1 MLVPLKWLG
10 EFVDHGLSPEE
21 LAHALTMGGL
31 EIDAV
36 EERFTWAGKVVTAKV
51 LTVEPHPD
59 ADKLRLALVD
69 TGSSQ
74 EKIVCGAP
82 NLYEGMVGALALVGA
97 DFGEGM
103 VVKKAKIRG
112 VESRGMLCSEREL
125 DLSDDHSGIM
135 ELDEA
140 LEPGL
145 DLIDALNLEDM
156 VMEMSIT
163 PNRGDA
169 LSILGI
175 ARDLAAITGRPLT
188 MPTIEIEEHQPSI
201 ESDAAITVADPDGC
215 PRYVGRLVRG
225 VKIGPSPLWMR
236 DRLRASGVRPINN
249 VVDVTNYVLME
260 RGQPLHGFDFARLA
274 GGRIHVRVAEE
285 GERFTT
291 LDDQE
296 RKLEAGMLL
305 ICDGEKPVAL
315 AGVMGGLN
323 SEIEE
328 DTEDVLIESA
338 FFSAINTRRTSK
350 RLGLSTEASYRFER
364 GVDQEGCAIAAD
376 RAAQLMA
383 QLADGKVAAGVLDVY
398 PKPYQA
404 PELPLSVSR
413 TAKYLGLPLSR
424 EQVVEPLER
433 LGLKVEIGGDPD
445 YITVQP
451 PAARTDLE
459 RMVDLTEEVARMV
472 GFDNIP
478 AKLPWAPLSALPR
491 AWNQVVRERSR
502 DLMCGLGFDEA
513 INLSFAHP
521 RFMDRLRLTEDDPRR
536 LVVKLMNPLS
546 EDQSVLRTTL
556 LPGLLTACRRNVAF
570 SVPDTALFEVG
581 KVFWQRNQNSKLPQ
595 EPARL
600 GGVLCGLAAP
610 VSWWSGEQT
619 VNLAHSRG
627 AVEYL
632 LNGLGLKDLSFPV
645 PKKTPPYF
653 EPGTFCQ
660 VFQGKLTVGE
670 LGKVHPK
677 VAAAYDLDV
686 PVYAFEMD
694 FDLMVELAPAGK
706 AYTPLPRYPEVVRD
720 VAIVVDEAV
729 GAGDMLAVARAPK
742 SKKANKWL
750 SGVELFDLYRGKP
763 LEKDQKSI
771 AFRFRYRS
779 PERTLTEDQVIP
791 AHDDVVQEL
800 LERFQG
806 ILRQ

>member
-21 LAHALTMGGL
+21 LAHVLTMGGL

-51 LTVEPHPD
+51 LEVEPHPN

-69 TGSSQ
+69 TGSGQ
-74 EKIVCGAP
+74 EKVVCGAP
-82 NLYEGMVGALALVGA
+82 NLRQGMVGALALVGA
-97 DFGEGM
+97 NFGQGM
-103 VVKKAKIRG
+103 EVKKAKIRG

-125 DLSDDHSGIM
+125 GFSEDHSGIM
-135 ELDEA
+135 ELDED
-140 LEPGL
+140 LKPGL
-145 DLIDALNLEDM
+145 DLIDALNLEDL
-156 VMEMSIT
+156 VLEMSIT

-175 ARDLAAITGRPLT
+175 ARDVAAATGCALT
-188 MPTIEIEEHQPSI
+188 MPAIEIEEHQPSI
-201 ESDAAITVADPDGC
+201 ESVAAITVADAEGC

-236 DRLRASGVRPINN
+236 DRLRACGVRPISN
-249 VVDVTNYVLME
+249 VVDITNYVLME
-260 RGQPLHGFDFARLA
+260 RGQPLHGFDFNHLA
-274 GGRIHVRVAEE
+274 DGRIHVRVAEE

-323 SEIEE
+323 SEIED

-338 FFSAINTRRTSK
+338 FFNPLSIRRTSK

-364 GVDQEGCAIAAD
+364 GVDLEGCALAAD

-383 QLADGKVAAGVLDVY
+383 QLAGGQVAAGVLDVY
-398 PKPYQA
+398 SKPYQA
-404 PELPLSVSR
+404 PELPLSISR
-413 TAKYLGLPLSR
+413 TAQYLGLPLSR

-433 LGLKVEIGGDPD
+433 LGLKVESGGDPD
-445 YITVQP
+445 YITVKP

-459 RMVDLTEEVARMV
+459 RPVDLTEEVARLV

-478 AKLPWAPLSALPR
+478 AKLPWAPLSAMPR
-491 AWNQVVRERSR
+491 AWNQVVRERAR

-513 INLSFAHP
+513 ISLSFAHP
-521 RFMDRLRLTEDDPRR
+521 NFMDSLRLADNDPRR
-536 LVVKLMNPLS
+536 LVVKLLNPLS

-581 KVFWQRNQNSKLPQ
+581 KVFWQRENVKLPQ

-600 GGVLCGLAAP
+600 GGILCGLAAP
-610 VSWWSGEQT
+610 VSWWSGEQA
-619 VNLAHSRG
+619 VSLAYTRG
-627 AVEYL
+627 AVEYV
-632 LNGLGLKDLSFPV
+632 LNGLGLKDLSFPT
-645 PKKTPPYF
+645 PEKTPPYF
-653 EPGTFCQ
+653 EPGSYCQ
-660 VFQGKLTVGE
+660 VFQGKLLMGE
-670 LGKVHPK
+670 MGKVHPK
-677 VAAAYDLDV
+677 VTAAYDLDV
-686 PVYAFEMD
+686 PVYAFELD

-742 SKKANKWL
+742 SKKAQKWL
-750 SGVELFDLYRGKP
+750 SGVEMFDLYRGKP
-763 LEKDQKSI
+763 LAKGKKSI

-779 PERTLTEDQVIP
+779 LDRTLTEDQVIP
-791 AHDDVVQEL
+791 AHEEVVQEML
-800 LERFQG
+800 KHFQG
-806 ILRQ
+806 TLRQ

>member
-36 EERFTWAGKVVTAKV
+36 EHRFTWAGKVVTGKV
-51 LTVEPHPD
+51 LEVEPHPD

-74 EKIVCGAP
+74 ERIVCGAP
-82 NLYEGMVGALALVGA
+82 NVRKGMVSALALVGA

-112 VESRGMLCSEREL
+112 VESKGMLCSEREL
-125 DLSDDHSGIM
+125 GLSDDHSGIM
-135 ELDEA
+135 ELDQS
-140 LEPGL
+140 LKPGL
-145 DLIDALNLEDM
+145 DLIDALNLED
-156 VMEMSIT
+156 VVLEMSIT

-175 ARDLAAITGRPLT
+175 ARDLAAITGCPLT
-188 MPTIEIEEHQPSI
+188 MPSIEMAEHQPPI
-201 ESDAAITVADPDGC
+201 EESATITVADSDAC

-225 VKIGPSPLWMR
+225 VNIGPSPLWMR
-236 DRLRASGVRPINN
+236 DRLSASGVRPISN

-260 RGQPLHGFDFARLA
+260 VGQPLHGFDYARLA

-291 LDDQE
+291 LDNQE

-305 ICDGEKPVAL
+305 ICDGEKPVGL

-323 SEIEE
+323 SEIED
-328 DTEDVLIESA
+328 DTEDVLIEAA
-338 FFSAINTRRTSK
+338 FFNPLSIRRTSK

-364 GVDQEGCAIAAD
+364 GIDMEGCGLAAD

-383 QLADGKVAAGVLDVY
+383 QLAGGKVAAGALDIY
-398 PKPYQA
+398 PEPYQA
-404 PELPLSVSR
+404 AKLPLSVSR
-413 TAKYLGLPLSR
+413 TAQYLGLPLSR

-433 LGLKVEIGGDPD
+433 LGLTVESGGDPD
-445 YITVQP
+445 YINVQP
-451 PAARTDLE
+451 TAARTDLE
-459 RMVDLTEEVARMV
+459 RPVDLTEEVARLV

-478 AKLPWAPLSALPR
+478 AKLPWAPLSAMPR

-521 RFMDRLRLTEDDPRR
+521 RFMERLRLAEGDPRR
-536 LVVKLMNPLS
+536 LAVKLMNPLS

-556 LPGLLTACRRNVAF
+556 LPGLLTACCRNVAF

-581 KVFWQRNQNSKLPQ
+581 KVFWQRGNAKQPQ

-600 GGVLCGLAAP
+600 GGILCGLAAP

-619 VNLAHSRG
+619 VALAHARG
-627 AVEYL
+627 AVEYV
-632 LNGLGLKDLSFPV
+632 LNGLGLKDLSFPM
-645 PKKTPPYF
+645 PGKTPPYF
-653 EPGTFCQ
+653 EPGSCCQ
-660 VFQGKLTVGE
+660 VYQGKLLMGE
-670 LGKVHPK
+670 MGRVHPK

-686 PVYAFEMD
+686 PVYAFELD

-720 VAIVVDEAV
+720 VAIVVDDGV
-729 GAGDMLAVARAPK
+729 GAGDMLALARAPH
-742 SKKANKWL
+742 SKKAKKWL
-750 SGVELFDLYRGKP
+750 AGVELFDLYRGKP
-763 LEKDQKSI
+763 LAKGQKSI

-791 AHDDVVQEL
+791 AHEEVVREL

-806 ILRQ
+806 TLRQ

>member
-31 EIDAV
+31 EVDAV
-36 EERFTWAGKVVTAKV
+36 EHRFTWAGKVITAKV

-69 TGSSQ
+69 TGTGQ

-82 NLYEGMVGALALVGA
+82 NLKKGMVGALAVIGA
-97 DFGEGM
+97 DLGEGM

-112 VESRGMLCSEREL
+112 VESKGMLCSEREL
-125 DLSDDHSGIM
+125 GISDDHSGIM
-135 ELDEA
+135 ELRED
-140 LEPGL
+140 LQPGL
-145 DLIDALNLEDM
+145 DLIEALGLDDVVLE
-156 VMEMSIT
+156 VAIT

-169 LSILGI
+169 LSVLGI
-175 ARDLAAITGRPLT
+175 ARDVAAITGRPLNL
-188 MPTIEIEEHQPSI
+188 PAIEFEEHEPPI
-201 ESDAAITVADPDGC
+201 EADAAITVADPEGC

-236 DRLRASGVRPINN
+236 DRLKACGVRPISN

-260 RGQPLHGFDFARLA
+260 LGQPLHAFDFARLG
-274 GGRIHVRVAEE
+274 GGRIHVRAAAE
-285 GERFTT
+285 GELFTT
-291 LDDQE
+291 LDGQE

-323 SEIEE
+323 SEIED

-338 FFSAINTRRTSK
+338 FFNALNTRRTSK
-350 RLGLSTEASYRFER
+350 RLGLSTEASFRFER
-364 GVDQEGCAIAAD
+364 GIDQEGCAIAAN
-376 RAAQLMA
+376 RAAQLIA
-383 QLADGKVAAGVLDVY
+383 QLAGGQVASGVLDVY
-398 PKPYQA
+398 PKPYQ
-404 PELPLSVSR
+404 PVQIPLSVSR
-413 TAKYLGLPLSR
+413 TAQYLGLPLSR
-424 EQVVEPLER
+424 EQVVGSLES
-433 LGLKVEIGGDPD
+433 LGIKVESTGDPD
-445 YITVQP
+445 LINAQP
-451 PAARTDLE
+451 PAVRTDLE
-459 RMVDLTEEVARMV
+459 RPVDLSEEVARLV

-478 AKLPWAPLSALPR
+478 AKLPWAPLSAKSR

-513 INLSFAHP
+513 ISLSFAHP
-521 RFMDRLRLTEDDPRR
+521 RFMENLRLAEGDPRR
-536 LVVKLMNPLS
+536 LVVKLLNPLS

-570 SVPDTALFEVG
+570 SVPDVALFEVG
-581 KVFWQRNQNSKLPQ
+581 KVFWHREGSKLPQ

-600 GGVLCGLAAP
+600 GGVLCGLAAA
-610 VSWWSGEQT
+610 VSWWIGEQT
-619 VNLAHSRG
+619 VSQAHARG

-632 LNGLGLKDLSFPV
+632 LNGLGLNDLTFVV
-645 PKKTPPYF
+645 PDKTPPYF
-653 EPGTFCQ
+653 EPGTCCQ
-660 VFQGKLTVGE
+660 VLQGQLLMGE

-686 PVYAFEMD
+686 SVYAFELD
-694 FDLMVELAPAGK
+694 FDRMVELAPAGK

-720 VAIVVDEAV
+720 MAIVVDEGV
-729 GAGDMLAVARAPK
+729 GAGDMLNAAREPQ
-742 SKKANKWL
+742 SKKARKWL
-750 SGVELFDLYRGKP
+750 AGVELFDLYRGKP
-763 LEKDQKSI
+763 LAKGQKSL

-779 PERTLTEDQVIP
+779 PERTLTEDEVLP
-791 AHDDVVQEL
+791 AHQEVVEEL

-806 ILRQ
+806 TLRQ

>member
-21 LAHALTMGGL
+21 LAHLLTMAGL

-36 EERFTWAGKVVTAKV
+36 EHRFTWAGKVVTAKV
-51 LTVEPHPD
+51 LEVEPHPD

-69 TGSSQ
+69 TGSGQ

-82 NLYEGMVGALALVGA
+82 NLHKGMVGALAVVGA
-97 DFGEGM
+97 DLGEGM

-112 VESRGMLCSEREL
+112 VESSGMLCSEREL
-125 DLSDDHSGIM
+125 GLSDDHSGIM
-135 ELDEA
+135 ELDQN
-140 LEPGL
+140 LQPGL
-145 DLIDALNLEDM
+145 DVIQALNLEDI
-156 VMEMSIT
+156 VLEVSIT

-175 ARDLAAITGRPLT
+175 ARDVAAATGRALT
-188 MPTIEIEEHQPSI
+188 IPAIEIDEHEPRI
-201 ESDAAITVADPDGC
+201 EADAAITVADPDGC

-236 DRLRASGVRPINN
+236 DRLRACGVRPISN

-274 GGRIHVRVAEE
+274 GGRIHVRVAAE

-291 LDDQE
+291 LDGQE

-323 SEIEE
+323 SEIED
-328 DTEDVLIESA
+328 DTQDVLIESA
-338 FFSAINTRRTSK
+338 FFNALNTRRTSK
-350 RLGLSTEASYRFER
+350 RLGLSTEASFRFER
-364 GVDQEGCAIAAD
+364 GIDLEGCALAAD
-376 RAAQLMA
+376 RAAEL
-383 QLADGKVAAGVLDVY
+383 LAMLAGGKVAAGALDVY
-398 PKPYQA
+398 PKPYQ
-404 PELPLSVSR
+404 PVQIPLSVSR

-424 EQVVEPLER
+424 EQVVEPLLR
-433 LGLKVEIGGDPD
+433 LGIKVESTGDPD
-445 YITVQP
+445 LITTEP

-459 RMVDLTEEVARMV
+459 RPVDLTEEVARLV

-478 AKLPWAPLSALPR
+478 AKLPWAPIAAKPR

-513 INLSFAHP
+513 ISLSFAHP
-521 RFMDRLRLTEDDPRR
+521 KFMENLRLAEGDPRR
-536 LVVKLMNPLS
+536 LVVKLLNPLS

-556 LPGLLTACRRNVAF
+556 LPGLLTACRRNVSF
-570 SVPDTALFEVG
+570 SVPDVALFEVG
-581 KVFWQRNQNSKLPQ
+581 KVFWHTEGAKLPQ

-610 VSWWSGEQT
+610 VSWWTGEEN
-619 VNLAHSRG
+619 VSLAHARG
-627 AVEYL
+627 AVEYV
-632 LNGLGLKDLSFPV
+632 LNGLGLNDLSFAAPE
-645 PKKTPPYF
+645 KTPPYF
-653 EPGTFCQ
+653 EPGTCCQ
-660 VFQGKLTVGE
+660 VRQGKLLMGE

-677 VAAAYDLDV
+677 VAAAHDLDV
-686 PVYAFEMD
+686 PVYAFELD
-694 FDLMVELAPAGK
+694 FDRMVELAPAGK

-720 VAIVVDEAV
+720 VAIVVSEAV
-729 GAGDMLAVARAPK
+729 GAGDMLNVAREPK
-742 SKKANKWL
+742 SKKAKKWL
-750 SGVELFDLYRGKP
+750 SGVEIFDLYRGKP
-763 LEKDQKSI
+763 LAKGQKSI

-779 PERTLTEDQVIP
+779 PERTLTEEKVRP
-791 AHDDVVQEL
+791 AHEEVVQEL

-806 ILRQ
+806 TLRQ

>member
-1 MLVPLKWLG
+1 MLVPLKWLN
-10 EFVDHGLSPEE
+10 EFVDHGLSSEE

-36 EERFTWAGKVVTAKV
+36 EERFSWAGKVITAKV

-69 TGSSQ
+69 TGSGQ

-82 NLYEGMVGALALVGA
+82 NLHQGMVGALAVIGTDL
-97 DFGEGM
+97 GEGM

-125 DLSDDHSGIM
+125 GLSEDHSGIM
-135 ELDEA
+135 ELDQS

-145 DLIDALNLEDM
+145 DLIEALNLEDV

-188 MPTIEIEEHQPSI
+188 MPSIEMEEHQPPI
-201 ESDAAITVADPDGC
+201 EESAAITVADPDGC

-236 DRLRASGVRPINN
+236 DRLRASGVRPISN

-260 RGQPLHGFDFARLA
+260 VGQPLHGFDFARLA

-291 LDDQE
+291 LDNQE

-323 SEIEE
+323 SEIE
-328 DTEDVLIESA
+328 DGTEDVLIESA
-338 FFSAINTRRTSK
+338 SFNAINTRRTSK

-364 GVDQEGCAIAAD
+364 GVDMEGCALAAD
-376 RAAQLMA
+376 RAAQLTA
-383 QLADGKVAAGVLDVY
+383 QLAGGQVAAGLIAVY
-398 PKPYQA
+398 PKPYQ
-404 PELPLSVSR
+404 PPKLPLSVSR
-413 TAKYLGLPLSR
+413 TASYLGLPLKR

-433 LGLKVEIGGDPD
+433 LGLKVESSDDPD
-445 YITVQP
+445 LITAYP
-451 PAARTDLE
+451 TAARTDLE
-459 RMVDLTEEVARMV
+459 RPVDLTEEVARLV

-478 AKLPWAPLSALPR
+478 AKLPWAPLSAKSR

-521 RFMDRLRLTEDDPRR
+521 RFMDRLRLPADDPRR

-556 LPGLLTACRRNVAF
+556 LPGLLTACRRNVGF

-581 KVFWQRNQNSKLPQ
+581 KVFWHREGSKLPQ

-610 VSWWSGEQT
+610 VSWWSGEKT
-619 VNLAHSRG
+619 VSLAHARG
-627 AVEYL
+627 AVEYV
-632 LNGLGLKDLSFPV
+632 LNGLGLKDLSFPA
-645 PKKTPPYF
+645 PEKTPTYF
-653 EPGTFCQ
+653 EPGSCCQ
-660 VFQGKLTVGE
+660 VLQGKLLMGE
-670 LGKVHPK
+670 MGKIHPK

-686 PVYAFEMD
+686 PVYAFELD

-729 GAGDMLAVARAPK
+729 GAGDMLALAREPK
-742 SKKANKWL
+742 SKKAKKWL
-750 SGVELFDLYRGKP
+750 AGVELFDIYRGKP
-763 LEKDQKSI
+763 LAKGQKSM

-779 PERTLTEDQVIP
+779 SERTLTEDQVIP
-791 AHDDVVQEL
+791 AHEEVVEEL

>member
-36 EERFTWAGKVVTAKV
+36 EHRFTWAGKVITAKV
-51 LTVEPHPD
+51 LEVEPHPD

-82 NLYEGMVGALALVGA
+82 NLHQGMVAALAVIGA
-97 DFGEGM
+97 DLGEGM

-125 DLSDDHSGIM
+125 GLSEDHAGIM
-135 ELDEA
+135 DLDQS

-145 DLIDALNLEDM
+145 DLLDALGLEDIAL
-156 VMEMSIT
+156 EMAIT

-175 ARDLAAITGRPLT
+175 ARDVAAATGCTLN
-188 MPTIEIEEHQPSI
+188 MPAIEIEEHQPPI
-201 ESDAAITVADPDGC
+201 DSDAAITVADPDGC

-236 DRLRASGVRPINN
+236 DRLRACGVRPISN

-285 GERFTT
+285 GETFTT

-323 SEIEE
+323 SEIEGN
-328 DTEDVLIESA
+328 TQDVLIESA
-338 FFSAINTRRTSK
+338 CFSAINTRRTSK

-364 GVDQEGCAIAAD
+364 GVDMEGCALAAD
-376 RAAQLMA
+376 RASQLMA
-383 QLADGKVAAGVLDVY
+383 QLAGGQVAAGVLDVY
-398 PKPYQA
+398 SQPYKA
-404 PELPLSVSR
+404 PEIPLSVSR
-413 TAKYLGLPLSR
+413 TAKYLGLPLTR

-433 LGLKVEIGGDPD
+433 LGIKVKSGDD
-445 YITVQP
+445 ADNIIAQP

-459 RMVDLTEEVARMV
+459 RPVDLTEEVARLV

-478 AKLPWAPLSALPR
+478 AKLPWAPIAAKPR

-502 DLMCGLGFDEA
+502 DLMCGLGYDEA
-513 INLSFAHP
+513 ISLSFAHP
-521 RFMDRLRLTEDDPRR
+521 KFMDSLRLAEDDPRR
-536 LVVKLMNPLS
+536 LVVKLLNPLS

-556 LPGLLTACRRNVAF
+556 LPGLLSACRRNVSF

-581 KVFWQRNQNSKLPQ
+581 KVFWHKEGSKQPQ

-600 GGVLCGLAAP
+600 GGIICGLAAP
-610 VSWWSGEQT
+610 VSWWSGEKT
-619 VNLAHSRG
+619 VSLAHARG
-627 AVEYL
+627 AVEYVL
-632 LNGLGLKDLSFPV
+632 HGLGLKDLSFPT
-645 PKKTPPYF
+645 PEKTPTYF
-653 EPGTFCQ
+653 EPGSCCQ
-660 VFQGKLTVGE
+660 VLQGKLLMGE

-677 VAAAYDLDV
+677 VAAGYDLDV
-686 PVYAFEMD
+686 PVYAFELD
-694 FDLMVELAPAGK
+694 FDRMVELAPAGK

-720 VAIVVDEAV
+720 VAIVVDEGV
-729 GAGDMLAVARAPK
+729 GAGDMLALARAPK
-742 SKKANKWL
+742 SKKTKKWL

-763 LEKDQKSI
+763 LSKGQKSI

-779 PERTLTEDQVIP
+779 SERTLTEDQVIP
-791 AHDDVVQEL
+791 AHEEIVREL
-800 LERFQG
+800 LEHFQG
-806 ILRQ
+806 TLRQ

>member
-36 EERFTWAGKVVTAKV
+36 EHRFTWAGKVITAKV

-69 TGSSQ
+69 TGSGQ

-82 NLYEGMVGALALVGA
+82 NLHQGMVGALAVIGA
-97 DFGEGM
+97 DLGDGM

-125 DLSDDHSGIM
+125 GLSEDHAGIM
-135 ELDEA
+135 ELDQS

-145 DLIDALNLEDM
+145 DLVQALNLED
-156 VMEMSIT
+156 VVLEMSIT

-188 MPTIEIEEHQPSI
+188 MPSIEMDEHQPPI
-201 ESDAAITVADPDGC
+201 EDSTAITVADTDAC

-225 VKIGPSPLWMR
+225 VKIAPSPLWMR

-249 VVDVTNYVLME
+249 VVDITNYVLME

-274 GGRIHVRVAEE
+274 EGRIHVRMAAE
-285 GERFTT
+285 GETFTT
-291 LDDQE
+291 LDNQE
-296 RKLEAGMLL
+296 RKLDSGMLL
-305 ICDGEKPVAL
+305 ICDGEKPVGL

-323 SEIEE
+323 SEIED
-328 DTEDVLIESA
+328 DTQDVLIEAA
-338 FFSAINTRRTSK
+338 FFNPLSIRRTSK

-364 GVDQEGCAIAAD
+364 GIDMEGCADAAS

-383 QLADGKVAAGVLDVY
+383 QLAEGRVAAGMLDIY
-398 PKPYQA
+398 PQSYQA
-404 PELPLSVSR
+404 PDIPLSVSR

-433 LGLKVEIGGDPD
+433 LGLKVESGDDPD
-445 YITVQP
+445 LITVQP

-459 RMVDLTEEVARMV
+459 RPVDLTEEVARLV

-478 AKLPWAPLSALPR
+478 AKLPWAPIAAKPR

-502 DLMCGLGFDEA
+502 DLMCGLGYDEA
-513 INLSFAHP
+513 ISLSFAHP
-521 RFMDRLRLTEDDPRR
+521 KFMDSLRLAEDDPRR
-536 LVVKLMNPLS
+536 LVVKLLNPLS

-556 LPGLLTACRRNVAF
+556 LPGLLSACRRNVSF

-581 KVFWQRNQNSKLPQ
+581 KVFWQREGAKQPQ
-595 EPARL
+595 EPSRL
-600 GGVLCGLAAP
+600 GGIICGLAAP

-619 VNLAHSRG
+619 VSLAHARG
-627 AVEYL
+627 AVEYVL
-632 LNGLGLKDLSFPV
+632 HGLGLKDLSFPT
-645 PKKTPPYF
+645 PEKTPTYF
-653 EPGTFCQ
+653 EPGTCCQ
-660 VFQGKLTVGE
+660 VLHGKLLMGEVG
-670 LGKVHPK
+670 KIHPK
-677 VAAAYDLDV
+677 VATGYDLDV
-686 PVYAFEMD
+686 PVYAFELD
-694 FDLMVELAPAGK
+694 FDRMVELAPAGK
-706 AYTPLPRYPEVVRD
+706 AYTQLPRYPEVVRD

-729 GAGDMLAVARAPK
+729 GAGDMLALARAPK
-742 SKKANKWL
+742 SKKAKKWL
-750 SGVELFDLYRGKP
+750 AGVELFDLYRGKP
-763 LEKDQKSI
+763 LAKGQKSI

-779 PERTLTEDQVIP
+779 SERTLTEDQVIP
-791 AHDDVVQEL
+791 AHEDVVREL
-800 LERFQG
+800 LEHFQG
-806 ILRQ
+806 TLRQ

>member
-36 EERFTWAGKVVTAKV
+36 EHRFTWAGKVMTAKV
-51 LTVEPHPD
+51 LEVEPHPN

-69 TGSSQ
+69 TGSNQ
-74 EKIVCGAP
+74 EMIVCGAP
-82 NLYEGMVGALALVGA
+82 NVHKGMVSALALVGA
-97 DFGEGM
+97 DFGEGL

-112 VESRGMLCSEREL
+112 VESKGMLCSEREL
-125 DLSDDHSGIM
+125 GLSDDHSGIM
-135 ELDEA
+135 ELDQS

-145 DLIDALNLEDM
+145 DLIDALNLED
-156 VMEMSIT
+156 VVLEMSIT

-188 MPTIEIEEHQPSI
+188 MPSIEMAEHQPPI
-201 ESDAAITVADPDGC
+201 EESAAITVADPEGC

-225 VKIGPSPLWMR
+225 VKIAPSPLWMR

-249 VVDVTNYVLME
+249 VVDITNYVLME
-260 RGQPLHGFDFARLA
+260 VGQPLHGFDFARLA

-291 LDDQE
+291 LDNQE
-296 RKLEAGMLL
+296 RKLESGMLL

-323 SEIEE
+323 SEIED

-338 FFSAINTRRTSK
+338 SFSAINTRRTSK

-364 GVDQEGCAIAAD
+364 GVDMEGCVFAAD
-376 RAAQLMA
+376 RATQLMA
-383 QLADGKVAAGVLDVY
+383 QLAEGKVAAGVLDVY

-404 PELPLSVSR
+404 SKLPLSVSR
-413 TAKYLGLPLSR
+413 TAQYLGLPLSR

-433 LGLKVEIGGDPD
+433 LGLTVKSGGDPD
-445 YITVQP
+445 FITVQP
-451 PAARTDLE
+451 TAARTDLE
-459 RMVDLTEEVARMV
+459 RPVDLTEEVARLV

-478 AKLPWAPLSALPR
+478 AKLPWAPLSAMAR
-491 AWNQVVRERSR
+491 AWSQVVRERSR

-513 INLSFAHP
+513 ISLSFAHP
-521 RFMDRLRLTEDDPRR
+521 KFMDSLRLSQDDPRR
-536 LVVKLMNPLS
+536 LVVKLLNPLS

-556 LPGLLTACRRNVAF
+556 LPGLLSACQRNVAF

-581 KVFWQRNQNSKLPQ
+581 KVFWQRGNAKQPQ

-619 VNLAHSRG
+619 VSLAHARG
-627 AVEYL
+627 AVEYV
-632 LNGLGLKDLSFPV
+632 LNGLGLKNLSFPT
-645 PKKTPPYF
+645 PRKTPPYF
-653 EPGTFCQ
+653 EPGSCCQ
-660 VFQGKLTVGE
+660 VYQGKLLMGE
-670 LGKVHPK
+670 MGKIHPK
-677 VAAAYDLDV
+677 VAGAFDLNV
-686 PVYAFEMD
+686 PVYAFELD

-706 AYTPLPRYPEVVRD
+706 SYTPLPRYPEVVRD
-720 VAIVVDEAV
+720 VAIVVDDGV
-729 GAGDMLAVARAPK
+729 GAGDMLALARAPQ
-742 SKKANKWL
+742 SKKAKKWL
-750 SGVELFDLYRGKP
+750 AGVGLFDLYRGKP
-763 LEKDQKSI
+763 LAKGQKSI

-791 AHDDVVQEL
+791 AHEEVVQEL

-806 ILRQ
+806 TLRQ